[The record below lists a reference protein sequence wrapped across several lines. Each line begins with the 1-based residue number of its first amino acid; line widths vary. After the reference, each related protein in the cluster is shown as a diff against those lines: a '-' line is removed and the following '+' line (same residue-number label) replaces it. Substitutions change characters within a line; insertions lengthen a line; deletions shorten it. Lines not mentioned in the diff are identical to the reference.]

1 MSYHQS
7 FWGSIK
13 MLSTPVCTIAR
24 LSEYR
29 VATFPKEISVI
40 QRTAGLDKVKNYRT
54 MMSWFAQ
61 AQNLLCKT
69 YSLTQI
75 KNVKLTENHFIKE
88 KRTTFQLLV
97 KPLTLSSVSLTA
109 PNCFSASSA
118 GRYCC
123 FIAGVTPATV
133 LLRHRPES
141 KTAGLSIDMP
151 HFVDLG

>member
-1 MSYHQS
+1 
-7 FWGSIK
+7 
-13 MLSTPVCTIAR
+13 
-24 LSEYR
+24 
-29 VATFPKEISVI
+29 
-40 QRTAGLDKVKNYRT
+40 
-54 MMSWFAQ
+54 MSWFAQ

-75 KNVKLTENHFIKE
+75 KSVKWTENHFIKE
-88 KRTTFQLLV
+88 KSTTLQLLV
-97 KPLTLSSVSLTA
+97 KLLTLSSASPTA